1 MSKVA
6 VASTIPK
13 TSATRQENRG
23 KSLTIFVM
31 LAPWPAPTF
40 LGLNLLLLLDCGPD
54 FLTVLVIIRQ
64 PQPDLRHVG

>member
-13 TSATRQENRG
+13 TSAIRQENRG
-23 KSLTIFVM
+23 KSPTIFVM
-31 LAPWPAPTF
+31 LPPAPIF
-40 LGLNLLLLLDCGPD
+40 LGLNLLLLLDCRPD
-54 FLTVLVIIRQ
+54 FLTVLVITRQ